1 MKEAAIFMLCQ
12 LAGKEATG
20 ANFKKIAEA
29 AGVELDEDAAKALIA
44 DMKEKN
50 LEEVL
55 AAGAEKMKDM
65 GAGGRRRENEG
76 YGCWRRWRWRRRWRR
91 WRRRWRCP
99 GRGGKEGVVR
109 GECRHGWNRWWR

>member
-12 LAGKEATG
+12 LAGKEPTG

-65 GAGGRRRENEG
+65 GAGG
-76 YGCWRRWRWRRRWRR
+76 
-91 WRRRWRCP
+91 
-99 GRGGKEGVVR
+99 GGGGGGGGDRTALSGSHSSTLRAKP
-109 GECRHGWNRWWR
+109 